1 MMPFFFTRL
10 NIIAVLV
17 LSVLAGLGYSQLKID
32 KLRME
37 RDKAQ
42 HLALDIQQSNAEKEA
57 LIQTLHQQALEH
69 ETAQLALQQKL
80 AHIQQVHTQREKFI
94 QKSYETQT
102 VSIWANARLPEP
114 IIRLR
119 QHDAFTRADDYAER
133 LRHRNTLPTTRNL
146 SSDKRRAESSPRNR

>member
-1 MMPFFFTRL
+1 MMPLFFARL
-10 NIIAVLV
+10 NIITVLV
-17 LSVLAGLGYSQLKID
+17 LSVLAGLGYSQLKLD

-69 ETAQLALQQKL
+69 ETAQLALQQQL
-80 AHIQQVHTQREKFI
+80 ALIQQAHTQREKII

-119 QHDAFTRADDYAER
+119 QHNAFTHANDYAER
-133 LRHRNTLPTTRNL
+133 LRHRNALSTTRNL
-146 SSDKRRAESSPRNR
+146 PSDKRRAESRPRSR